1 MIMIAERD
9 GAMIFLTTDPKLT
22 LWLWLNW
29 GMVGELLL
37 TTGNIFETIQTE
49 PMIMIAE
56 KDGAMIF
63 LTTDPKLILW
73 IWLNRGMGGEL
84 LLTTGNIFKKSQPDP
99 MTIIDVKDGATFPRK
114 RSFKVTGRHTSPQH
128 FSIWLRNAQV
138 NLVLFTV
145 KCKSARRRSRWPGL
159 CTGLGNQILRTYI
172 SIYISNIWNECPTTF
187 HATYKL

>member
-114 RSFKVTGRHTSPQH
+114 RSFKVTGRHTGP
-128 FSIWLRNAQV
+128 R
-138 NLVLFTV
+138 
-145 KCKSARRRSRWPGL
+145 
-159 CTGLGNQILRTYI
+159 
-172 SIYISNIWNECPTTF
+172 
-187 HATYKL
+187 